1 MGTPTCGVLTG
12 PRRTMSGSADYC
24 GYSLPIDSRPAN
36 TGQTEIDRKM
46 MEGAAEPNRVK
57 FYGPGD
63 LAAYWQVDRIA
74 DVVARFDVTT
84 APGSVGDAI
93 ELHNVELHLAAGI
106 LPAAY
111 SEAER
116 AAALALAPQIHAAV
130 AKFFSSLDLT
140 NITVQLG
147 GIPYNYRPDLLELL
161 GRNKAYERCD
171 AEVMLPALTAAGIN
185 FAEMLGCKKLVYT
198 YDSEVRDLLLTDPR
212 NAEHLIRKYLHSD
225 VSSDINLPKSFTLT
239 DKARLLTNYMDYADA
254 NPNFVQLIATAPTG
268 GELGI
273 DAKLKLKAKRLREQM
288 NEEIFRENPG
298 MKTGAEVSISDS
310 QDEPVIVKLDEMVM
324 TFTYSRGWL
333 DQTLDNASIL
343 NNFQHLFE
351 FADRHAL
358 LNLPSFPAEL
368 GVFERFLTTK
378 GRRDYHVGAGFRGK
392 DMSSLLQTHMYRNF
406 LSSKDIDLEAVIAWF
421 FGTYLVEEFGV
432 LNFIYMPSNRTSSY
446 LEKARHLF
454 AEMEGVANQFRH
466 YAQDGEIDRELLT
479 ITSEPVA
486 YDEIPSLLDGKYVYA
501 TDDKEIHSVLHLL
514 FSDQSG
520 LTYINDA
527 LNDSDAAGLLIK
539 NEVLYT
545 DFHEHQLPS
554 VNHLV
559 SLGVLEN
566 TGTRVQIANTEQ
578 FQILHSLFA
587 KQVAAYHRLSPAGRA
602 QVDALSDRG
611 WVTRRSSLLSE
622 AEASYF
628 NYFLNKS
635 EFSNG
640 PELRNKYLHG
650 SQANSESENEHF
662 QTYVTALRLI
672 LALIIKMNDEFC
684 LSTTSVRL

>member
-1 MGTPTCGVLTG
+1 
-12 PRRTMSGSADYC
+12 
-24 GYSLPIDSRPAN
+24 
-36 TGQTEIDRKM
+36 M

-74 DVVARFDVTT
+74 EVVARFDATT
-84 APGSVGDAI
+84 APASVGDAI

-106 LPAAY
+106 LPASY

-140 NITVQLG
+140 NIAAQLG
-147 GIPYNYRPDLLELL
+147 QIPYNYRPDLLELL

-171 AEVMLPALTAAGIN
+171 AEVMLAALTAAGVN
-185 FAEMLGCKKLVYT
+185 FAEMLGCKKLVSV
-198 YDSEVRDLLLTDPR
+198 YDGQIRDLLIADPR
-212 NAEHLIRKYLHSD
+212 NAEHLIRKYLQSG
-225 VSSDINLPKSFTLT
+225 VSSDINLPKSFTLS
-239 DKARLLTNYMDYADA
+239 DMGRLLTHYIDDAVA
-254 NPNFVQLIATAPTG
+254 NPNFVQLIATAPIG

-273 DAKLKLKAKRLREQM
+273 DAKLKLKAKRRRELM
-288 NEEIFRENPG
+288 VKEIFKDNPG
-298 MKTGAEVSISDS
+298 TESGANMSISDS
-310 QDEPVIVKLDEMVM
+310 QDEPVIAELDGMVA

-343 NNFQHLFE
+343 NNFQHMFE
-351 FADRHAL
+351 FADGQVL
-358 LNLPSFPAEL
+358 LTLPSFPAEL
-368 GVFERFLTTK
+368 GVFERFMTTK

-392 DMSSLLQTHMYRNF
+392 DMSSLLQTHMYRNY
-406 LSSKDIDLEAVIAWF
+406 LASKDIDLEAVLAWF
-421 FGTYLVEEFGV
+421 FGTYLVEEFGA
-432 LNFIYMPSNRTSSY
+432 LNFTYVPSNRTSSY

-466 YAQDGEIDRELLT
+466 YVQDGEVDRELLT
-479 ITSEPVA
+479 ITSDPVA
-486 YDEIPSLLDGKYVYA
+486 YDQIPSLLDGKYVYA
-501 TDDKEIHSVLHLL
+501 TDDKEIRGVLYLL

-527 LNDSDAAGLLIK
+527 LNDSNASGLLIK
-539 NEVLYT
+539 NEVSYT

-554 VNHLV
+554 VDHLV

-587 KQVAAYHRLSPAGRA
+587 KQVATYHHLSPAGRA
-602 QVDALSDRG
+602 QVDALGDRG
-611 WVTRRSSLLSE
+611 WVTRRASLLSE

-628 NYFLNKS
+628 NYFLNKT

-650 SQANSESENEHF
+650 SQANSESESEHF

-672 LALIIKMNDEFC
+672 LALVIKMNDEFC
-684 LSTTSVRL
+684 LSTTSIPSQGS